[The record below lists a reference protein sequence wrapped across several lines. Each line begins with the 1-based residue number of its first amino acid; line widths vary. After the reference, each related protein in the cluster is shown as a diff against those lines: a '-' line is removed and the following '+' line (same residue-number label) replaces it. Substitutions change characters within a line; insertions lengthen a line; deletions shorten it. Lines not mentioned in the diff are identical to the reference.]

1 MALTRATT
9 IVKAALKR
17 EATLMNKEFDPS
29 RIPYNYSINNNEGY
43 AKKILKEYANAG
55 MIDKSNL
62 SNCISIVEGFEE
74 NGYNAKSLALY
85 IANEI
90 VPNAITETA
99 NLNNVSEIS
108 RNIIQ
113 EAIDKNMF
121 YDRLTQNQATLEK
134 RFNISNTCK
143 GNNIKKICESLCS
156 LIDTYNTPLV
166 IKYNVALENVMFSL
180 VKNNVVFESDMEIA
194 NYVTEYFM
202 LRDPIIY
209 DSTYKKYQKL
219 LKESKMYNISEAT
232 GIVAA
237 LLNNDGNYFGNKV
250 SKILS
255 ESNDDSIKEFA
266 TLFES
271 VVSESDVSEYI
282 NNVSDFIDHNQVT
295 TLDRNRIYYS
305 VDMLSNH
312 SGVDPSF
319 IHMTIGNV
327 FGDIDIKPTIDVDFP
342 DKSRDVF
349 ASIPSV
355 DNIISE
361 TNACQVKDYDCLL
374 NLCNIIDGK
383 PNAAIFSKLP
393 EIFTCMK
400 TNLTLHGFPCK
411 PTCDRCLQTIKR
423 FYAATTSFAQVE
435 ELNRNIKAIL
445 LVPSLS
451 INDDL
456 INFQHE
462 LEKLIELNS
471 DTSALEETDIFKCF
485 KSEEEVLEAFTNLC
499 LVAEDTM
506 KKSINRDALQY
517 TVEVCAQRGWMSPL
531 VEAYEYL
538 NAPIGVIESAYEKVY
553 DSTTMRTFEDIYNP
567 DNYTIKKYSIES
579 LIATIEATQL
589 FESLDESFTL
599 IEEAGTNSK
608 NSSSSVGDKI
618 DNAIKKG
625 TNFITTLKL
634 GLANLKKKAQKL
646 DTKQQEM
653 WRTLDAYANK
663 FARSLSDDDEKRRA
677 QLLQGQAIP
686 SFSKCFKTGLGLIA
700 AGVATGNILVPMI
713 GALGIMGNN
722 KFLND
727 KQRKQ
732 LIGELE
738 IELKVVEKQLDM
750 AEKDDDLTQ
759 YRQLLMVQRKI
770 QHEIQRLR
778 FKRKPFKL
786 GGRK

>member
-1 MALTRATT
+1 MALTQATK

-29 RIPYNYSINNNEGY
+29 RIPYNYSINNSEDY

-55 MIDKSNL
+55 IIDTSNL
-62 SNCISIVEGFEE
+62 STCISIVEGFEE

-90 VPNAITETA
+90 VPNAITETVR
-99 NLNNVSEIS
+99 LNNVSESS
-108 RNIIQ
+108 REIIQ
-113 EAIDKNMF
+113 ESIDKNIF
-121 YDRLTQNQATLEK
+121 YDRLIQNQATLEK
-134 RFNISNTCK
+134 RFNISTTCK
-143 GNNIKKICESLCS
+143 GNNVKRICESLCA
-156 LIDTYNTPLV
+156 LIDTYNTPLA

-180 VKNNVVFESDMEIA
+180 VKNNVIFESDMEIA

-209 DSTYKKYQKL
+209 DSTYKKYQHL
-219 LKESKMYNISEAT
+219 LKENKMYNINEAA

-237 LLNNDGNYFGNKV
+237 LLDNDGNYFGDKV
-250 SKILS
+250 SKIFS
-255 ESNDDSIKEFA
+255 ESNDESIKEFA

-271 VVSESDVSEYI
+271 VATESDAAEYI
-282 NNVSDFIDHNQVT
+282 NRVSDFIDHNQVT

-305 VDMLSNH
+305 VNMLSNH
-312 SGVDPSF
+312 SGIDPSF
-319 IHMTIGNV
+319 IHMTVGNV

-342 DKSRDVF
+342 DKSKDVF
-349 ASIPSV
+349 ASVPSI

-374 NLCNIIDGK
+374 KLCHGVNCK
-383 PNAAIFSKLP
+383 PNSAIFSKLP

-411 PTCDRCLQTIKR
+411 PACDKCLETIKI
-423 FYAATTSFAQVE
+423 FYSSTTSFAQVE

-445 LVPSLS
+445 LVPSLA

-456 INFQHE
+456 TNFQHE

-471 DTSALEETDIFKCF
+471 DTSVLEETDIFKCF

-517 TVEVCAQRGWMSPL
+517 TVEVCAQCGWMAPL
-531 VEAYEYL
+531 LEAYEYL
-538 NAPIGVIESAYEKVY
+538 NAPISVIESAYEKVY
-553 DSTTMRTFEDIYNP
+553 DSKTMRTFEDIHNP
-567 DNYTIKKYSIES
+567 DNYNIKKYSIES

-589 FESLDESFTL
+589 FESLEESFTL
-599 IEEAGTNSK
+599 VEEAANKRSAST
-608 NSSSSVGDKI
+608 GDKI

-625 TNFITTLKL
+625 ASFITTLKL
-634 GLANLKKKAQKL
+634 GLANLKKKVQRL

-686 SFSKCFKTGLGLIA
+686 SFSKCLKTGLGLIA

-738 IELKVVEKQLDM
+738 IELRVVEKQLDM

>member
-1 MALTRATT
+1 MALTQATK

-29 RIPYNYSINNNEGY
+29 RIPYNYSINNSEDY

-62 SNCISIVEGFEE
+62 SACISIVEGFEE

-99 NLNNVSEIS
+99 NLNNVSESS
-108 RNIIQ
+108 REIIQ
-113 EAIDKNMF
+113 ESIDKNMF

-134 RFNISNTCK
+134 RFNISTTCK
-143 GNNIKKICESLCS
+143 GNNVKRICESLCA
-156 LIDTYNTPLV
+156 LIDTYNTPLA

-209 DSTYKKYQKL
+209 DSTYKKYQHL
-219 LKESKMYNISEAT
+219 LKENKMYNIDEAT

-237 LLNNDGNYFGNKV
+237 LLNNDGNYFGDKV
-250 SKILS
+250 SKIFS
-255 ESNDDSIKEFA
+255 ESDDESIKEFA

-271 VVSESDVSEYI
+271 VISESDAAEYI
-282 NNVSDFIDHNQVT
+282 NRVSDFIDHNQVT

-305 VDMLSNH
+305 VNMLSNH
-312 SGVDPSF
+312 SGIDPSF
-319 IHMTIGNV
+319 IHITVGNV
-327 FGDIDIKPTIDVDFP
+327 FGDVDIKPTIDVDFP
-342 DKSRDVF
+342 DKSKDVF
-349 ASIPSV
+349 ASVPSI

-361 TNACQVKDYDCLL
+361 TNACQVKDYECLL
-374 NLCNIIDGK
+374 KLCHGINGK
-383 PNAAIFSKLP
+383 PNSAIFSKLP

-411 PTCDRCLQTIKR
+411 PACDKCLETIKI
-423 FYAATTSFAQVE
+423 FYSSTTSFAQVE

-456 INFQHE
+456 TNFQHE

-471 DTSALEETDIFKCF
+471 DTSVLEETDIFKCF

-517 TVEVCAQRGWMSPL
+517 TVEVCAQCGWMAPL

-553 DSTTMRTFEDIYNP
+553 DSKTMRTFEDIHNP
-567 DNYTIKKYSIES
+567 DNYNIKKYSIES

-589 FESLDESFTL
+589 FESLEESFTL
-599 IEEAGTNSK
+599 VEEAANKKSAST
-608 NSSSSVGDKI
+608 GDKI

-625 TNFITTLKL
+625 ASFITTLKL
-634 GLANLKKKAQKL
+634 GLANLKKKVQRL

-663 FARSLSDDDEKRRA
+663 FARSLSDDDEERRA

-686 SFSKCFKTGLGLIA
+686 SFSKCLKTGLGLIA

-738 IELKVVEKQLDM
+738 IELRVVEKQLDM